1 MSNKLF
7 RDVLIVF
14 FEDFGWDVDRDLF
27 NSSDGYHIRF
37 NKAGH
42 IGRVGVIIDDNNIFE
57 VCHEKDDYFKYKKI
71 FDGDLANPECF
82 EELAGIVRGL

>member
-14 FEDFGWDVDRDLF
+14 FEDFGWGVDRDWF

-37 NKAGH
+37 VRPGYNDK
-42 IGRVGVIIDDNNIFE
+42 IGVIIDDNNIFE
-57 VCHEKDDYFKYKKI
+57 VCHEGDIYFKYKKI